1 MNSISKEI
9 IKKRWLI
16 CCLLF
21 FHITCNSKKN
31 YPDLTVSI
39 NDSIQVERNALAALD
54 SINLYKKI
62 VKTGDLI
69 LRTGRDFTS
78 ETMKQ
83 LSLTDK
89 TYSHCG
95 IASIENDTVF
105 VYHSI
110 GGEWNP
116 NQKLRKDPFEFF
128 CNPYENRGFG
138 IFRYHLTPIEDSIF
152 INVVHIFY
160 KKEIKF
166 DMQFNLAT
174 NDRMYC
180 SEFVYK
186 SLSKAIN
193 HKIILPTTT
202 FNHIKFVA
210 IDNLFI
216 NPLCKQIK
224 RVVFSAPKSAAF

>member
-1 MNSISKEI
+1 M
-9 IKKRWLI
+9 

-21 FHITCNSKKN
+21 FILSCNSKKSYN
-31 YPDLTVSI
+31 DFTVSKS
-39 NDSIQVERNALAALD
+39 DSIRDEQSAASALNSITLD
-54 SINLYKKI
+54 KKL
-62 VKTGDLI
+62 VKNGDLI
-69 LRTGRDFTS
+69 LRSGRDFTS
-78 ETMKQ
+78 EAMRQ

-95 IASIENDTVF
+95 IASIEHDTVF

-116 NQKLRKDPFEFF
+116 DQKLRRDPFKFF

-138 IFRYHLTPIEDSIF
+138 IFRYNLTPAEDSNLIK
-152 INVVHIFY
+152 VVHTFY
-160 KKEIKF
+160 KKEIEF
-166 DMQFNLAT
+166 DMQFNLASD
-174 NDRMYC
+174 DRMYC

-186 SLSKAIN
+186 SISQAID
-193 HKIILPTTT
+193 HRVILPTTV

-216 NPLCKQIK
+216 NPMCHQIK
-224 RVVFSAPKSAAF
+224 RVVFSR